1 MAGEFSCEIV
11 TWDQFYNLAR
21 LLSKIIKSS
30 GYRPDL
36 VIAIA
41 RGGYVPARVLCD
53 LLLRDQLTSIKVEH
67 WGVAA
72 VKKEQARIRSP
83 LAIEI
88 TGLNVLIVDDL
99 TDTGDTLAIATDY
112 IRRFCPREIRTAVL
126 QHKSD
131 SVFQPDYYAEYI
143 PRWSWII
150 YPWAFY
156 EDLVGFTEKIVRDG
170 EFSLQDIKEELAGRY
185 RIAVDERELRDAI
198 DDLISDRKVVQ
209 TGSFYQGA
217 DG

>member
-21 LLSKIIKSS
+21 LLSKGIKSS
-30 GYRPDL
+30 GYRPDV
-36 VIAIA
+36 VIAIG

-53 LLLRDQLTSIKVEH
+53 FLLRNQLTSIKVEH
-67 WGVAA
+67 WDVAA
-72 VKKEQARIRSP
+72 ARKEQARIRSP

-99 TDTGDTLAIATDY
+99 TDTGDTLVIATEY
-112 IRRFCPREIRTAVL
+112 IRRFCPKEIRTAVL
-126 QHKSD
+126 QHKSN

-143 PRWSWII
+143 SRWSWII

-156 EDLVGFTEKIVRDG
+156 EDLVGFTDKIVRDG
-170 EFSLQDIKEELAGRY
+170 EFSLQAIKKELAGRY
-185 RIAVDERELRDAI
+185 QIPVDERELRDAI
-198 DDLISDRKVVQ
+198 DDLISEGKVLQ
-209 TGSFYQGA
+209 TGSFYRGA